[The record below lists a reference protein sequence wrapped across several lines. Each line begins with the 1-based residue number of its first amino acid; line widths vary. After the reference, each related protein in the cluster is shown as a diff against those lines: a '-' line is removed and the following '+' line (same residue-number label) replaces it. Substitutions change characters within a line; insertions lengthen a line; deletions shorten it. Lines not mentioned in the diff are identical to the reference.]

1 MRNFIPLF
9 MATGSALC
17 FSAHAYDCS
26 DQKKITLEIIEAE
39 LSGIRSQASDD
50 LPSCFNKKEFKSIRP
65 VHQASGES
73 HYLKP
78 EFVVPK
84 SAPVTV
90 LKETDPSEKRRV
102 IEVRFSY
109 PTVDGKV
116 IEDELL
122 YRRIS
127 PSRAQKR
134 GCAEILS
141 LPAHF
146 SLRADCVLVPAA
158 TK

>member
-1 MRNFIPLF
+1 MKSLILAMMTLSLGWEPIAQAF
-9 MATGSALC
+9 
-17 FSAHAYDCS
+17 DCS

-50 LPSCFNKKEFKSIRP
+50 LPTCFSKKEFKSIRP
-65 VHQASGES
+65 VHQISGES

-78 EFVVPK
+78 EFLIPK
-84 SAPVTV
+84 SAAITV
-90 LKETDPSEKRRV
+90 LKETDPLEKRRV

-109 PTVDGKV
+109 PTVEGKV

-127 PSRAQKR
+127 PSRAQRR

-146 SLRADCVLVPAA
+146 SLRTDCVA
-158 TK
+158 TPTAVK